1 MFNLCFKAHYC
12 AKYIQRTIDH
22 YDTGVTPSKIYN
34 INQLQAMRL
43 ADLAWH
49 EVGITIIRNCWD
61 KAGILPSMDSS
72 VSAQPV
78 IPISSLLHTPSHN
91 QDPFVATENKL
102 RYALDNLKATG
113 ILQGT
118 NRMDLKALLNPAKE
132 FRMMDN
138 MTDEE
143 ICQAVLAAH
152 NA

>member
-1 MFNLCFKAHYC
+1 
-12 AKYIQRTIDH
+12 
-22 YDTGVTPSKIYN
+22 
-34 INQLQAMRL
+34 
-43 ADLAWH
+43 
-49 EVGITIIRNCWD
+49 
-61 KAGILPSMDSS
+61 MDSS

-118 NRMDLKALLNPAKE
+118 NRMDIKALLNPAEE
-132 FRMMDN
+132 FRMMNN

-152 NA
+152 NAQEE